1 MQEYLIG
8 VYKEVRKNPDI
19 VKVRNDKE
27 SLEKLLEGEFDTLDY
42 DDYTIIFRRDE
53 RGLMP
58 NIYVNQHN
66 KLGVTLKGKVFAV
79 AKDENGN
86 FISLNKGQA
95 KRCIEFFVNERIR
108 YENFDERGRYIPR
121 NKRNNR
127 KKNYDKNRQNTI
139 DISTNNNKNTTTNNS
154 DSYSSNNSNDE
165 ILNTILYNTTI
176 TLETIKNLFELLC
189 SN

>member
-19 VKVRNDKE
+19 IKIKNDKE
-27 SLEKLLEGEFDTLDY
+27 SLEKLLEGEIASLDY
-42 DDYTIIFRRDE
+42 DDYMIIYRSVE
-53 RGLMP
+53 NGLMP

-79 AKDENGN
+79 AKDKNGN

-108 YENFDERGRYIPR
+108 YENFDNRGRYIPISR
-121 NKRNNR
+121 RNNR
-127 KKNYDKNRQNTI
+127 KRKYMTQNTTNDS
-139 DISTNNNKNTTTNNS
+139 DIPTSKK
-154 DSYSSNNSNDE
+154 SNDE
-165 ILNTILYNTTI
+165 MLQIILENTTL
-176 TLETIKNLFELLC
+176 TLDTLKKLFELL
-189 SN
+189 SANL